1 MKKDENKIKNQ
12 DIKINVIIMNNCG
25 EYAVSYL
32 FHKAIA
38 DKEKANLSLEL
49 LLNNS
54 VGIGDHSTG
63 DFHNNLDE
71 ALDLLVDAEDR
82 LELLT
87 KRYPQLAGEP
97 ENPPF

>member
-1 MKKDENKIKNQ
+1 MDS
-12 DIKINVIIMNNCG
+12 CR
-25 EYAVSYL
+25 EYAVGYL
-32 FHKAIA
+32 FHKALA
-38 DKEKANLSLEL
+38 DREKASLSLEL

-82 LELLT
+82 LELL
-87 KRYPQLAGEP
+87 KKLYPLRSESC
-97 ENPPF
+97 EKPPF